1 MRTFGNRCDCAVN
14 SARTLFGLTH
24 ALRATRDAKK
34 KETKNRTRPQDHAG
48 RGGKTKEKRVR
59 KASSDDH
66 REGTSLLRETRL
78 GVAHLTH
85 NQVPAGTTPFTSLSL
100 SLSVLRSMQ
109 NHAST
114 KQSQVSPVKSL
125 PRRAHVLLYTT
136 DETAIIGRP

>member
-1 MRTFGNRCDCAVN
+1 MCTFGNRRDCAVN

-100 SLSVLRSMQ
+100 CPTLNAEPRVDQ
-109 NHAST
+109 T
-114 KQSQVSPVKSL
+114 KPSFPSEKPAKTSARITVY
-125 PRRAHVLLYTT
+125 H
-136 DETAIIGRP
+136 